1 MATFLRN
8 DPLAPASGDMTSTR
22 ARNLALLTFLL
33 AIVVGCGT
41 DPAEDRPEGPDG
53 YGDDLGTAEEKGESA
68 DRVIQCGGSA
78 CEPALCGYDCTS
90 AGRLCPAMCA
100 ATDRRGEAFVE
111 FTSTGDHAADRD
123 SRDLP
128 YMPVLRLTNALFYGC
143 ELWDF
148 TSTNKQGLEIG
159 YGEIYLGAFVVGDP
173 RDIGYELEVYAQPF
187 TGPGTY
193 KASGFLS
200 RSSAARDARDYYYT
214 EDGCSVT
221 VEVAGDGISG
231 RYRCDKVPHRTETSR
246 SIALSGTFGCGANAL
261 DTNIIAMPPR

>member
-8 DPLAPASGDMTSTR
+8 DSRVRASGDMTFTC
-22 ARNLALLTFLL
+22 ARTLRSLPFLL
-33 AIVVGCGT
+33 AFIVGCSS
-41 DPAEDRPEGPDG
+41 DPAEDGPEGPDG

-68 DRVIQCGGSA
+68 DRVIQCGGNPCDA
-78 CEPALCGYDCTS
+78 ALCGYDCTG
-90 AGRLCPAMCA
+90 AGRLCPAKCA

-128 YMPVLRLTNALFYGC
+128 YMPVLRLSNALFYGC
-143 ELWDF
+143 ELWDY
-148 TSTNKQGLEIG
+148 TGSKKQGLEVG
-159 YGEIYLGAFVVGDP
+159 YGEIYLGAFAVGDP
-173 RDIGYELEVYAQPF
+173 RDVGYEFEVYAEPF

-200 RSSAARDARDYYYT
+200 RSSAARDASDYYYT
-214 EDGCSVT
+214 KDGCSVT
-221 VEVAGDGISG
+221 VEVAGDGITG
-231 RYRCDKVPHRTETSR
+231 RYRCDKVPHRTDTAR
-246 SIALSGTFGCGANAL
+246 SIALSGSFGCGANAL